1 MTVIYFDGDE
11 LPNDQKHQENTS
23 IIKIGKE
30 EDPGNN
36 RSDILTSGPEKMVE
50 LLEAISRC
58 MNAKTVTENRQ
69 RQFAFGESWLTS
81 LSVFW
86 N

>member
-1 MTVIYFDGDE
+1 MTVVCFDGDE
-11 LPNDQKHQENTS
+11 VPSDQKDQKNTS

-30 EDPGNN
+30 EDPGNH
-36 RSDILTSGPEKMVE
+36 RSAILTSGLAKVIE
-50 LLEAISRC
+50 LLEVISRC
-58 MNAKTVTENRQ
+58 VNAKTVIENRQ
-69 RQFAFGESWLTS
+69 HQFAIGKSWLTS